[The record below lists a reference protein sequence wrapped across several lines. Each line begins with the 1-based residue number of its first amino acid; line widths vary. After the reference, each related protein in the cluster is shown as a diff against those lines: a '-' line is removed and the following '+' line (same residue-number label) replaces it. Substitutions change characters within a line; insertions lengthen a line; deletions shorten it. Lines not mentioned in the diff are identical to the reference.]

1 MSKAILFFCF
11 FAVWCTGIHAQQP
24 DSTKILQDSLPL
36 PAKPDS
42 SQVHQKKFKLSATGD
57 STVSVIDTSLTA
69 EKRPGWVKRF
79 FFQKYP
85 NPKVAA
91 LLGIIPGLGQAYN
104 RKWWKIPIV
113 YAGIGG
119 IAYAAI
125 TTDKTYQA
133 LKTNYKWK
141 VDLNPDTNPVDAP
154 YIYMSATQLKSYRD
168 QFRGYTEKWYLF
180 LGITYLLSITDAFV
194 DAHMA
199 YFDVSDD
206 LTFKL
211 EPAIQ
216 SGQGG
221 FGPSFGIG
229 IHVGLGRP

>member
-1 MSKAILFFCF
+1 MKTTLLIFCWF
-11 FAVWCTGIHAQQP
+11 LLNTVCLQAQQP
-24 DSTKILQDSLPL
+24 DSVQVTHDALQISTTTDSTGRTAKKLKFQASVDSL
-36 PAKPDS
+36 ATDS
-42 SQVHQKKFKLSATGD
+42 LAVKTQK
-57 STVSVIDTSLTA
+57 
-69 EKRPGWVKRF
+69 PGWIKRF

-91 LLGIIPGLGQAYN
+91 LLGIVPGLGQAYN

-133 LKTNYKWK
+133 LKKNYKWR
-141 VDLNPDTNPVDAP
+141 VDLDPETKTVDAP
-154 YIYMSATQLKSYRD
+154 YVFMSDTQLKSYRD

-199 YFDVSDD
+199 HFDVSDD
-206 LTFKL
+206 LTLKL
-211 EPAIQ
+211 APAIE
-216 SGQGG
+216 SGQAG

-229 IHVGLGRP
+229 IHLGLGRP